1 MNKLTTS
8 KSRTNMIEDGI
19 ESFERFV
26 PDIIFF
32 RVTKGDKTIEL
43 LINQKCFDFYRDL
56 EACKWQL
63 DLNDAVVEETTKVFF
78 FDIIHRELYGAF
90 VSSYVYERFHM

>member
-1 MNKLTTS
+1 
-8 KSRTNMIEDGI
+8 MIEDGI

-43 LINQKCFDFYRDL
+43 LINQKCFELFRDL
-56 EACKWQL
+56 DACKWQL
-63 DLNDAVVEETTKVFF
+63 DLNDPVVEETIKVFF
-78 FDIIHRELYGAF
+78 FDIIHRERYGAF

>member
-43 LINQKCFDFYRDL
+43 LINQKCFEFFRDL
-56 EACKWQL
+56 DACKWQL
-63 DLNDAVVEETTKVFF
+63 DLNDPVVEETTKVFF
-78 FDIIHRELYGAF
+78 FDIIHRERYGAF